1 MILNG
6 GDMKLEVLGSGCRK
20 CIELEKRVRE
30 AISILGLKAEVVH
43 IYDISRMVEMG
54 VAATPALLLD
64 GKVILSGILP
74 TTEYLVSIIR
84 SKAG

>member
-1 MILNG
+1 
-6 GDMKLEVLGSGCRK
+6 MKFEVIGNGCRK

-30 AISILGLKAEVVH
+30 AVSILGLKAEVEH
-43 IYDISRMVEMG
+43 TYDVNRLIEMG
-54 VAATPALLLD
+54 IVSTPVLILD

-74 TTEYLVSIIR
+74 TSEYLISLIK